1 MSDITSAPKEIE
13 RKYLIIRP
21 TDKELSAI
29 PGIEITDITQIYLK
43 TDNNLTSRRVRKR
56 GNSEKGYKF
65 TFTEKKDISFGQRYE
80 NECEITEGEYV
91 RLLSDADP
99 DRAPV
104 EKQRCCFT
112 FDGQFF
118 ELDLYPFSDEYATL
132 EIELD
137 DINTPVRLPH
147 FIEVVKDV
155 TGDKRYS
162 NFALALTR
170 RLTLFDEEN

>member
-21 TDKELSAI
+21 TEKELCAI
-29 PGIEITDITQIYLK
+29 PGIEITDITQTYLK
-43 TDNNLTSRRVRKR
+43 TNGDLSSRRVRKR
-56 GNSEKGYKF
+56 GNPEKGYKF
-65 TFTEKKDISFGQRYE
+65 TFTEKKDISFGERYE
-80 NECEITEGEYV
+80 NECEITETEYSD
-91 RLLSDADP
+91 LLAEADP

-112 FDGQFF
+112 YDGQLF
-118 ELDLYPFSDEYATL
+118 ELYIYPFSDEYATL

-137 DINTPVRLPH
+137 NINTPVRLPQ
-147 FIEVVKDV
+147 FIKTVKDV

-162 NFALALTR
+162 NFALAQTR
-170 RLTLFDEEN
+170 RLTLFKEEN